1 MDNLDTNITSDKD
14 DKIVVSNYNLSRQQ
28 PKYTNKSYDKK

>member
-14 DKIVVSNYNLSRQQ
+14 DKIVVSNYNLSQQ
-28 PKYTNKSYDKK
+28 QSKYTNKSYDKK